1 MSLPTLILGEA
12 LMDCITQTDGSLL
25 PLMGGSPF
33 NLARATALQGGQ
45 VGYLSPFSSD
55 SFGQQLKARSIAD
68 EVRPMS
74 PDSAR
79 PTSLAVVTV
88 RAGQPSY
95 GFYREGI
102 ADRDYQPEALLAM
115 MAKMEPGV
123 LHTGSLMLVPPENVK
138 VMQVIEGA
146 RALGWTISI
155 DVNLRPRVAD
165 DLAAYCAAVMQAV
178 ELADWV
184 KASDEDLEILG
195 FGHASLAT
203 ADELRQRF
211 ARGANRRIAFT
222 FGAAGAYLWIDGQS
236 SMAAAPQIELVDTV
250 GAGDTFWGSCL
261 ADWGTQRE
269 GAGERAAAT
278 LQRAMQAAAI
288 NCSRKGCQPPRLEE
302 LTQDETEK

>member
-12 LMDCITQTDGSLL
+12 LMDCITQADGSLL

-45 VGYLSPFSSD
+45 VGYLPPFSSD

-68 EVRPMS
+68 QVEPMS

-115 MAKMEPGV
+115 MAKMVPGV
-123 LHTGSLMLVPPENVK
+123 LHTGSLMLVPPENAK

-195 FGHASLAT
+195 FGPASLAT

-211 ARGANRRIAFT
+211 ARGTNRRIAFT

-236 SMAAAPQIELVDTV
+236 TMAAAPQISLVDTV

-261 ADWGTQRE
+261 ADWSTQPE

-302 LTQDETEK
+302 LTQDETKK

>member
-1 MSLPTLILGEA
+1 MSTPILILGEA
-12 LMDCITQTDGSLL
+12 LMDCITQADGSLL

-68 EVRPMS
+68 EVEPMS

-102 ADRDYQPEALLAM
+102 ADRDYQPEALLAL
-115 MAKMEPGV
+115 MARMEPGV
-123 LHTGSLMLVPPENVK
+123 LHTGSLMLVPPENAK

-195 FGHASLAT
+195 FGDASLVT

-236 SMAAAPQIELVDTV
+236 TMAAAPQIELVDTV

-261 ADWGTQRE
+261 ADWGTQPQ
-269 GAGERAAAT
+269 GAAERAAVT

-288 NCSRKGCQPPRLEE
+288 NCSRKGCQPPRLAE
-302 LTQDETEK
+302 LTQDETTK